1 MIFENVWCKIC
12 IRVFCWWM
20 VNFELHTY
28 RICASES
35 LVQHLI
41 RYWFC
46 LIQIWASEYECEI
59 VSPDK
64 R

>member
-1 MIFENVWCKIC
+1 
-12 IRVFCWWM
+12 M